1 MPIFIADHCKRPP
14 LFRSLSNGGN
24 MDAHYACN
32 SPMHAFSRRQFLAGA
47 TAGAATM
54 LGFKDLLSPANADE
68 IRRQE
73 KRVLVIFLAGGV
85 SQLETWDPKP
95 GTSTGGPFQ
104 AIPTTVPG
112 THISEL
118 LPYTAHQAHRLA
130 IIRGVNTAE
139 DDHGKGAY
147 IMQTGRRQSPAERS
161 PHFGSVAAKLLG
173 NEDSPLPGYIH
184 VAPRGE
190 SGFNRNDAAFLG
202 PRYASVTLGD
212 GQPPANLLRPPTL
225 TDLADM
231 ERNELRARLNQR
243 FAHTRRSA
251 DTEAYTNS
259 FAQAQ
264 QVMQRRNLFDL
275 SQEAHQCRERYG
287 NHEFGRHMLLARR
300 LLESGVSFVKVTHS
314 NYDTHH
320 ENFDFHIEQLGEFD
334 KTFAALLDD
343 LDTRGLLEKTLVVV
357 MSEFGRTP
365 TINRNFGRDHWSR
378 AWSVALAGCGVRAG
392 TCIGR
397 TNDNGTAV
405 TDRQVNGGHLFHTY
419 FRALGLNPSR
429 NHHHE
434 GRPIPMAD
442 PAASAISE
450 VLV

>member
-1 MPIFIADHCKRPP
+1 M
-14 LFRSLSNGGN
+14 N
-24 MDAHYACN
+24 AHYACN
-32 SPMHAFSRRQFLAGA
+32 SPAHAISRRNFLAG
-47 TAGAATM
+47 TAVGAAGM
-54 LGFKDLLSPANADE
+54 LGFKDMLAPANAEE
-68 IRRQE
+68 IRRQD

-95 GTSTGGPFQ
+95 GTNTGGPFQ

-112 THISEL
+112 VHISEL
-118 LPYTAHQAHRLA
+118 LPFTANQAHRLA
-130 IIRGVNTAE
+130 IVRGVNTAE

-147 IMQTGRRQSPAERS
+147 IMQTGRRQNPAERY

-212 GQPPANLLRPPTL
+212 GQRPANLLRSATL
-225 TDLADM
+225 TELADQ
-231 ERNELRARLNQR
+231 ERNELRARLNNR
-243 FAHTRRSA
+243 FSQTRRSA

-259 FAQAQ
+259 YAQAT

-275 SQEAHQCRERYG
+275 SQESQQCRDRYG
-287 NHEFGRHMLLARR
+287 IHDFGRHCLLARR

-334 KTFAALLDD
+334 KTFATLLDD
-343 LDTRGLLEKTLVVV
+343 LDQRGLLEKTLVVV

-378 AWSVALAGCGVRAG
+378 AWSIAMAGCGVRGGA
-392 TCIGR
+392 CIGR

-405 TDRQVNGGHLFHTY
+405 TERQVHGGHLFHTY
-419 FRALGLNPSR
+419 FRALGLNPAR
-429 NHHHE
+429 NHSHE

-442 PAASAISE
+442 PQAAAITE
-450 VLV
+450 VLA